1 MAAVRSV
8 TLLLAVAVAAVVAGP
23 AGAGPGLQ
31 RGLEVRLARAL
42 AVPHVRKDESGAVV
56 LDLETGQPL
65 FVRNGSSSLAPAS
78 NEKLAVTFGVLTALG
93 PEYRIETDVL
103 GEGAQDGSVWQG
115 DLVLKG
121 YGDPTLS
128 TADLRSLARQVRAD
142 GITRV
147 TGGVRGDATWFDTR
161 RTAPGWKP
169 SFYIFE
175 SPPLSALAVDRSGAA
190 DPALAA
196 ARLFRAAL
204 VSAGVAVTGAARLGT
219 ADDQAVP
226 LGSVLS
232 RPLASIVSFMDHESD
247 NYTAELLLKQLGAQQ
262 ADVGTTAA
270 GAVALKGLLADAG
283 VPLDGVR
290 IVDGSGLSQLD
301 RLTPNALVALLQVM
315 WKDVELRPL
324 VMSSLPLAGVNGTLA
339 HRMRS
344 GPAHAHVVAKT
355 GTTSQASALSGFVR
369 RRYAFAV
376 LQNGHPVS
384 SWWARIAQD
393 RFATVL
399 ASLP

>member
-1 MAAVRSV
+1 MAAVRSL
-8 TLLLAVAVAAVVAGP
+8 TFLLAVAVAAALAAP
-23 AGAGPGLQ
+23 AGARQGLH
-31 RGLEVRLARAL
+31 GSLDLRLARAL
-42 AVPHVRKDESGAVV
+42 AVPHVRQDESGAVV
-56 LDLETGQPL
+56 LDLDTGQPL
-65 FVRNGSSSLAPAS
+65 FVRNGGSSLAPAS

-103 GEGAQDGSVWQG
+103 GSGAQSGSVWQG
-115 DLVLKG
+115 NLVLKG

-128 TADLRSLARQVRAD
+128 TRDLRALARQVRAD
-142 GITRV
+142 GIARV
-147 TGGVRGDATWFDTR
+147 TGAVLGDGSWFDGR

-175 SPPLSALAVDRSGAA
+175 SPPLSALAVDRTDAA
-190 DPALAA
+190 DPALET
-196 ARLFRAAL
+196 ARQFRAAL
-204 VSAGVAVTGAARLGT
+204 VAAGVSVAGVAGVGE

-232 RPLASIVSFMDHESD
+232 PSLAEIVSFMDHESD

-270 GAVALKGLLADAG
+270 GAAVLRRLLANAG

-301 RLTPNALVALLQVM
+301 RLTPNALVALLQAM
-315 WKDVELRPL
+315 WNDAELRPL
-324 VMSSLPLAGVNGTLA
+324 VLGSLPLAGVNGTLA
-339 HRMRS
+339 HRMRT
-344 GPAHAHVVAKT
+344 GPAHAHVIAKT
-355 GTTSQASALSGFVR
+355 GTTSQASALSGFVKS
-369 RRYAFAV
+369 RYAFAI
-376 LQNGHPVS
+376 LQNGHPIS
-384 SWWARIAQD
+384 SWWARISQD

-399 ASLP
+399 ASAA